1 MALIDVVEWSN
12 KEGEILHRF
21 PEGDVVMG
29 AQLIV
34 REQQIAYFM
43 KEGQLAD
50 ALGPG
55 RHTLESKNI
64 PLLEKLVN
72 LPFGGKSP
80 FPAEIFFLNN
90 TIIPDLKWGT
100 PQPMQIM
107 DPEYNLAIPVRAFGS
122 YTIKIKDPKEFLLM
136 AIGAWNARTTD
147 DIAKTLRDQI
157 IMTRLQDLISE
168 FMIKQNISA
177 LKLMAYLDE
186 MGDAGKKKIEEEF
199 HEFQLEL
206 VKFNVQSVN
215 IPDEDESVKRLKKA
229 LADKAELN
237 IMGDDYAKKR
247 SFDTMEKAAGN
258 EGMAGGMMGAGM
270 GFSMGN
276 QMGSMMNNTMNTGQ
290 QPNMQQQTP
299 SQQAG
304 GGDDPMAKLQKL
316 KQMMDAGLITE
327 EEYSAKKNDIL
338 SNM

>member
-1 MALIDVVEWSN
+1 MALIDVVDWQN
-12 KEGEILHRF
+12 KEGEILYRF

-34 REQQIAYFM
+34 REHQIAFFM
-43 KEGQLAD
+43 KEGKLAD

-64 PLLEKLVN
+64 PILEKLVN

-100 PQPMQIM
+100 PQPIQIM
-107 DPEYNLAIPVRAFGS
+107 DPEFNLSIPVRAFGS
-122 YTIKIKDPKEFLLM
+122 YSIKLKDPKEFLLM
-136 AIGAWNARTTD
+136 AIGSWQAKTTE

-168 FMIKQNISA
+168 FMIKQNVSA
-177 LKLMAYLDE
+177 LKLTAYLDE
-186 MGDAGKKKIEEEF
+186 IGEAGKNKIQDEF

-206 VKFNVQSVN
+206 VKFNVQSIN
-215 IPDEDESVKRLKKA
+215 IPEEDETVKRLKKI
-229 LADKAELN
+229 LADKAEMK
-237 IMGDDYAKKR
+237 IMGSDYDKR
-247 SFDTMEKAAGN
+247 RTFDTMEKAAGN

-276 QMGSMMNNTMNTGQ
+276 QMGAMMGNMMNPGMQ
-290 QPNMQQQTP
+290 QPGA
-299 SQQAG
+299 QAAPPAN
-304 GGDDPMAKLQKL
+304 DPMAKLQKL
-316 KQMMDAGLITE
+316 KQMLDGGLISQQ
-327 EEYSAKKNDIL
+327 EYDTKKNEIL
-338 SNM
+338 ASM